1 MTEDIQLNEDEK
13 KELAEYLGFGA
24 QVPED
29 KHTLHTFLF
38 RIATSNDTTKT
49 GYLKD
54 EELGV
59 PEFPVRSNKSFALW
73 SDKVI
78 KNDYLKEYFEKES
91 ENTTSTSLSR
101 DGFLD
106 KLAVLIKKELADTT
120 KKHSTNKG
128 WFRRKQP
135 EETLT

>member
-1 MTEDIQLNEDEK
+1 MTDEELSEDEK
-13 KELAEYLGFGA
+13 KVLSEYLGGFGA

-38 RIATSNDTTKT
+38 RIATSDDTTKT
-49 GYLKD
+49 GNLTND
-54 EELGV
+54 ELGN
-59 PEFPVRSNKSFALW
+59 PEFPVRSYKSFALW

-78 KNDYLKEYFEKES
+78 RNKYLKEYFEKES
-91 ENTTSTSLSR
+91 EDTTSTSLSR

-106 KLAVLIKKELADTT
+106 KLAVLTKKELADTT
-120 KKHSTNKG
+120 KKQTVNRG

-135 EETLT
+135 EE

>member
-1 MTEDIQLNEDEK
+1 MTDEELTEDEK
-13 KELAEYLGFGA
+13 KTLQEYLTGYGA

-38 RIATSNDTTKT
+38 RIATSDDTTKT
-49 GYLKD
+49 GNLKE

-59 PEFPVRSNKSFALW
+59 PEFPVRSYKSFALW

-78 KNDYLKEYFEKES
+78 RNSYFKEYFEKES
-91 ENTTSTSLSR
+91 EDTTSTSLSR
-101 DGFLD
+101 EGFLD
-106 KLAVLIKKELADTT
+106 KLAVLTKKELADTT
-120 KKHSTNKG
+120 KRHSTNKG
-128 WFRRKQP
+128 WFRKKEP